1 MVAAVTTMEVQAIR
15 STVFYDSHHA
25 VNGLYTIHLRF
36 IVDDPPEV
44 A

>member
-1 MVAAVTTMEVQAIR
+1 MVAAVTTMDVQAVPR
-15 STVFYDSHHA
+15 TDNDSHHA
-25 VNGLYTIHLRF
+25 VNGLYIIHLSI